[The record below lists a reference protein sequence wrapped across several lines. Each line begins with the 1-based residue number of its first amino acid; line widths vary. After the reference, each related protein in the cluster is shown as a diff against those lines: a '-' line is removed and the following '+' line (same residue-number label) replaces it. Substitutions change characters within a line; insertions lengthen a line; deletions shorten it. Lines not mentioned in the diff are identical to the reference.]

1 MYWLRIWFKS
11 SVKPTQSSK
20 LSIHNSALTLVYM
33 DEVQFSKNSV
43 QDIILHIKSTGLF
56 AVQKE

>member
-1 MYWLRIWFKS
+1 
-11 SVKPTQSSK
+11 
-20 LSIHNSALTLVYM
+20 M